1 MSASNPL
8 QLTRRNLLKLGGM
21 VMVSSVAAA
30 GLVAESTGTA
40 PAKHA
45 PDRSIDEHK
54 ARTSGPAVNGCPA

>member
-1 MSASNPL
+1 VSSTNPL

-40 PAKHA
+40 PAVA
-45 PDRSIDEHK
+45 GAFPSRRS
-54 ARTSGPAVNGCPA
+54 TG